1 MVHSILESMCDNLA
15 ELAHSTALIHGV
27 TGVYFSGSL
36 TMAQR
41 VSTEQSTGREPSS
54 DISTSLSLII
64 ASELTLGINTNYKL
78 CPVPL
83 FYVHIQ

>member
-41 VSTEQSTGREPSS
+41 VSKRKACG
-54 DISTSLSLII
+54 
-64 ASELTLGINTNYKL
+64 
-78 CPVPL
+78 
-83 FYVHIQ
+83 